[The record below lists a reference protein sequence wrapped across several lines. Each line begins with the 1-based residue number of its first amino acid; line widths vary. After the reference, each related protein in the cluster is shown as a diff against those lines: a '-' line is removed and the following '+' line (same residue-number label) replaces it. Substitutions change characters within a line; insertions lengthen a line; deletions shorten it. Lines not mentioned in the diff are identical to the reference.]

1 MGVEQVIM
9 ALNVKGMSGLKG
21 FILLSFYLKMEKLCA
36 YTDTSQVVVD
46 IFFHYM
52 SIFKWMRMERS
63 QWLIAFD
70 LE

>member
-21 FILLSFYLKMEKLCA
+21 LILLSFYSKMEKLCA
-36 YTDTSQVVVD
+36 HTDTSQAVVD

-52 SIFKWMRMERS
+52 SIFKQKRMERS